1 MRYFKVYG
9 ISDCPSCL
17 YACAALM
24 QKYPET
30 ECVFINGDF
39 SKGFRERTKKRYD
52 FSTFPIIVLVE
63 DEVETLIG
71 GHVELLAHFSDKNV
85 SYEAPPVRN
94 LT

>member
-1 MRYFKVYG
+1 
-9 ISDCPSCL
+9 
-17 YACAALM
+17 M

-30 ECVFINGDF
+30 EYVFINGDF

-71 GHVELLAHFSDKNV
+71 GHVELLAHFADKNV